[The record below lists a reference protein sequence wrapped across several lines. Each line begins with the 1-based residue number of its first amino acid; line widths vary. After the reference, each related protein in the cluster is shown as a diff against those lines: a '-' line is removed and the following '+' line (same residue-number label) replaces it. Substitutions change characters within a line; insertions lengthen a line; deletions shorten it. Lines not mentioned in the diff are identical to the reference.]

1 MTTTLKTSHRDVSSH
16 ATRTDDATP
25 SQTPQAPQGITL
37 PQTPQ
42 PRSHDVSVKGGIK
55 GGVSVKGDVK
65 RGFEGDVNV
74 KGDVDF
80 EGDDGDELP
89 PRNQDIDILAR
100 TIWGE
105 ARGESVKGMEA
116 VAMVIMN
123 RFVRAARWT
132 LKGKKIWWGGT
143 IREICLKPYQFS
155 CWNTND
161 PNRQKLNSV
170 DEQDQA
176 FVICKRVARRAVN
189 GALQDQLEGATHYHS
204 KGITPYWSLGKA
216 PCCEIGNHIFYNNI
230 A

>member
-16 ATRTDDATP
+16 ATRKDDANP
-25 SQTPQAPQGITL
+25 SQTPQAPQGIA
-37 PQTPQ
+37 PQQTPQ
-42 PRSHDVSVKGGIK
+42 PRSHDVSVKGDVE
-55 GGVSVKGDVK
+55 GGVKG
-65 RGFEGDVNV
+65 GFEGDVSF
-74 KGDVDF
+74 D
-80 EGDDGDELP
+80 DDGDELP

-176 FVICKRVARRAVN
+176 FVICKRIARRAVN